1 MTNNMKAVI
10 FAGGYGTRFSEKTQ
24 YMPKPMI
31 EIGGKPILWHI
42 MKIYSAYGVKDFII
56 CAGYKQYMIKEYF
69 LNYFLHN
76 SDMTVNLADNS
87 VKFHERHVEDWRVTI
102 VDTGLETMTA
112 GRLNRVRKHIGE
124 EPFFLTYGDGVIDL
138 DISKAFSEHKKSG
151 AVLTMTVFQPVGR
164 FGAVE
169 IDPKN
174 DMVKSFLE
182 KPDGQGNWINA
193 GFFVCEPEVFDYIG
207 QDADSMMFERKPLE
221 SLVRDGKMHAL
232 KHYGFWKPMDMLRD
246 NIELENMWN
255 SGNAPWKVW

>member
-76 SDMTVNLADNS
+76 SDMTVNLTNNS

-112 GRLNRVRKHIGE
+112 GRLNRVRKYIGE

-138 DISKAFSEHKKSG
+138 DISKAFSEHKKKRSN
-151 AVLTMTVFQPVGR
+151 L
-164 FGAVE
+164 
-169 IDPKN
+169 N
-174 DMVKSFLE
+174 DDSFSACRTFRCC
-182 KPDGQGNWINA
+182 GN
-193 GFFVCEPEVFDYIG
+193 
-207 QDADSMMFERKPLE
+207 
-221 SLVRDGKMHAL
+221 
-232 KHYGFWKPMDMLRD
+232 
-246 NIELENMWN
+246 
-255 SGNAPWKVW
+255 

>member
-76 SDMTVNLADNS
+76 SDMTVNLTNNS

-112 GRLNRVRKHIGE
+112 GRLNRVRKYIGE

-151 AVLTMTVFQPVGR
+151 AILTMTVFQPVGR

-182 KPDGQGNWINA
+182 KSDNSFGLRSSRRPIRHLRNG
-193 GFFVCEPEVFDYIG
+193 
-207 QDADSMMFERKPLE
+207 RKI
-221 SLVRDGKMHAL
+221 
-232 KHYGFWKPMDMLRD
+232 FTT
-246 NIELENMWN
+246 I
-255 SGNAPWKVW
+255 